1 MITGRPKRSMIM
13 LKQGEGLLFSDPAEA
28 DFDAPSIKEVNI

>member
-1 MITGRPKRSMIM
+1 MIM